1 MKQPIGPDQ
10 SGDGS
15 KYLTTGEVA
24 RACDVSLVA
33 VKKWIRQGKLR
44 AIRTPGGHFRI
55 PADEFERF
63 RGEYRFGAGAQRRRR
78 ILVVDDEPAIVG
90 VISETLRSDSRWEV
104 AAAADGYEGLLKVG
118 SFRPD
123 LLVLDLRMPRI
134 DGLEVCRRVKGETA
148 TRATK
153 ILAISGVGGDGTRDE
168 ALAAGADA
176 FLAKPFFT
184 RQLEQEVRRLLGVV
198 DPVARPAAPAR

>member
-1 MKQPIGPDQ
+1 MKHDESSQPD
-10 SGDGS
+10 GDA
-15 KYLTTGEVA
+15 KYLTTGDAA

-63 RGEYRFGAGAQRRRR
+63 RAEYRFGGSQRRRR
-78 ILVVDDEPAIVG
+78 ILVVDDEPDIVTM
-90 VISETLRSDSRWEV
+90 ISEALRVDARWEIG
-104 AAAADGYEGLLKVG
+104 AAANGYDGLLKVG
-118 SFRPD
+118 TFRPD

-134 DGLEVCRRVKGETA
+134 DGFEVCRRVKGDET

-153 ILAISGVGGDGTRDE
+153 ILAISGFGGEGARDD

-184 RQLEQEVRRLLGVV
+184 RQLEQEVRRLLGVP
-198 DPVARPAAPAR
+198 DPIGGAAGRAV